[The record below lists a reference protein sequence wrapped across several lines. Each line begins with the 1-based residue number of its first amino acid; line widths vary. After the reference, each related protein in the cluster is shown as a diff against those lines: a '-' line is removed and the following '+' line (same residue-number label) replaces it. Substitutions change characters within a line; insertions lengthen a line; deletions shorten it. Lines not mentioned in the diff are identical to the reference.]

1 MFISHLVV
9 VPLLTAVCALPAVA
23 QTPLASNSATLTP
36 QVKPYSDSS
45 DRILVDQ
52 FRLPAKPLLDSDSR
66 ERKSEGLESY
76 DFHRSYDIHPSL
88 GLPLR
93 RFLKPDTDQTDSA
106 SICYSIRN
114 YRMKRDDPQTDV
126 TRPDGYSTCQ
136 PATRFAVK
144 SVEDSPQLIRR

>member
-52 FRLPAKPLLDSDSR
+52 FRLPAKPLLDPDSR
-66 ERKSEGLESY
+66 ESQSEPINSY
-76 DFHRSYDIHPSL
+76 DFHTSQ
-88 GLPLR
+88 GFPLR

>member
-1 MFISHLVV
+1 MSISRLIAIS
-9 VPLLTAVCALPAVA
+9 LLAAVCSLSGAA
-23 QTPLASNSATLTP
+23 QTPLVGDSATLLP
-36 QVKPYSDSS
+36 QLKLPSGTS
-45 DRILVDQ
+45 DRILADQ
-52 FRLPAKPLLDSDSR
+52 FRLPAKPLLDSDFG
-66 ERKSEGLESY
+66 ERRSEALESY
-76 DFHRSYDIHPSL
+76 DFHRSYDIHTSL

-114 YRMKRDDPQTDV
+114 YRMKREDPQTDV

-144 SVEDSPQLIRR
+144 SVEDSPQLIKR